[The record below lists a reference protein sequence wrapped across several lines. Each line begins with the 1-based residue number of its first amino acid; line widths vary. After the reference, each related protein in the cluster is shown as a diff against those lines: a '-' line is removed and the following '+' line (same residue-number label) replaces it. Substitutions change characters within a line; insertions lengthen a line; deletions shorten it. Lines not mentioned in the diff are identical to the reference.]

1 MSLVLD
7 LLNLRKL
14 KNYFMK
20 QRLEKKMWK
29 WLAYQDNTMEVDE
42 SIWVRAM
49 VKGQPKG
56 ESHLRL
62 SIIKRI
68 EAFTNSLS
76 LSEGIQKQIN

>member
-7 LLNLRKL
+7 LLNLQKL

-42 SIWVRAM
+42 SIWVRAT

-56 ESHLRL
+56 ESQLRL
-62 SIIKRI
+62 RIIKRI

>member
-1 MSLVLD
+1 MSFVLD
-7 LLNLRKL
+7 LLNLQKL

-56 ESHLRL
+56 ESQLRL
-62 SIIKRI
+62 RIIKRI